1 MVKSIVLI
9 LLLFNGDVVLKEVK
23 FDGTLMECLAHGDT
37 LREELAEYKELG
49 LSGKAID
56 QGWYIQNFKHKYVA
70 TFQGIICKDNYEGG
84 ITIKRKTQ

>member
-9 LLLFNGDVVLKEVK
+9 LLLVNGDIVLKEIK

-37 LREELAEYKELG
+37 LREELSEYKEFG

-56 QGWYIQNFKHKYVA
+56 QMVPEKWTRNLSRIFL
-70 TFQGIICKDNYEGG
+70 
-84 ITIKRKTQ
+84 

>member
-37 LREELAEYKELG
+37 LREKFTHFNEEKNIHFLKNNKG
-49 LSGKAID
+49 TW
-56 QGWYIQNFKHKYVA
+56 QGYF
-70 TFQGIICKDNYEGG
+70 CKDNYEGG
-84 ITIKRKTQ
+84 ITIRKKTQ

>member
-56 QGWYIQNFKHKYVA
+56 QGWYLKNGPG

>member
-37 LREELAEYKELG
+37 LREEFTHFNEEKNIHFLKNNKG
-49 LSGKAID
+49 TW
-56 QGWYIQNFKHKYVA
+56 QGYF
-70 TFQGIICKDNYEGG
+70 CKDNYEGG
-84 ITIKRKTQ
+84 ITIKRKTK

>member
-9 LLLFNGDVVLKEVK
+9 LLLFNGDLVLKEVK

-37 LREELAEYKELG
+37 LREELSYHTWNYKDMG
-49 LSGKAID
+49 PKS
-56 QGWYIQNFKHKYVA
+56 QGWYLKNGIG

-84 ITIKRKTQ
+84 ITIKRKTK

>member
-37 LREELAEYKELG
+37 LREELSEYKEFG

-56 QGWYIQNFKHKYVA
+56 QGWYLKNGPG
-70 TFQGIICKDNYEGG
+70 TFQGYFCKDNYEDGFV
-84 ITIKRKTQ
+84 IRKKSRL

>member
-9 LLLFNGDVVLKEVK
+9 LLLFNGDLVLKEVK

>member
-9 LLLFNGDVVLKEVK
+9 LLLFNGDLVLKEVK

-49 LSGKAID
+49 MD
-56 QGWYIQNFKHKYVA
+56 QGWYLKDGPG

-84 ITIKRKTQ
+84 TTIKRKTQ